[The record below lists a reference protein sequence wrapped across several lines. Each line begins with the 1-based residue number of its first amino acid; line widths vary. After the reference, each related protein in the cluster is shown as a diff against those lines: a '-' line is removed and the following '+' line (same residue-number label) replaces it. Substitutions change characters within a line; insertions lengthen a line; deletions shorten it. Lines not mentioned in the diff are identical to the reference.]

1 MRFFRDFFIFSIEIP
16 LIICYTIKLKYYC
29 LRKDCV
35 IKRRFYKMSYCT
47 NSTEQINLPV
57 VPLRGMVA
65 FPSIPMSIEVA
76 RDKSIHA
83 IRAAERLGG
92 CIMLIAQKDI
102 SVEKPNPDDL
112 FKIGTIAKI
121 KQSVKTS
128 DGNIRVILEGKSRA
142 TVLQYTDND
151 RYLSAF
157 VCSAGTSEDTNDN
170 VYNEAL
176 VRQAFSA
183 LERVTSLMP
192 KISDEM
198 IYSVRTI
205 QNPGLLADFIAANI
219 LIRFEDKQEILEEL
233 DPIVRLA
240 EVLTMLEHEEQ
251 ILRCEMDIHKKV
263 RAKLDENQR
272 DFYLREQIKV
282 IQGELGDD
290 AQSEVDEFF
299 DRIDDA
305 NLPKEVE
312 EKLIKETTRLAKTPY
327 GSAESTVLHN
337 YLEECLE
344 IPFGKYTETVCD
356 ITKAKEILERDHDG
370 MSEVKERI
378 IEFLASTQFSGKKG
392 GQIICLVGPPGVGK
406 TSIASSIA
414 ESLGRKYIRVSLG
427 GVRDESDI
435 RGHRKTYVGA
445 MPGRIVAAL
454 QKVGVMNPLI
464 LLDEIDKLTC
474 DAHGDPSSALLEV
487 LDSEQNKSFRDHFV
501 EMPVDLSECVFIATA
516 NTLETVSRP
525 LIDRMEIIELN
536 AYTRTEKL
544 KIAKNHL
551 IPKQLK
557 THGLNKKQLNITQ
570 TAIAEIIDYYT
581 SEAGVRNLEREIAS
595 LCRKATKALIEGA
608 EKVSIKNTDI
618 KSYLGARK
626 CIPEK
631 LADTDEVGVVNG
643 LAYTSVGGDMLK
655 IEVAVLE
662 GSGKIEL
669 TGSLGDVMKE
679 SAQLAVSYVRSI
691 AKKYGIESDFHKT
704 KDIHIHFPEGA
715 VPKDGPSAGVT
726 IVTALVS
733 ALTTT
738 PVKRDVAMT
747 GELSLRGKTLAIGGL
762 KEKTMA
768 AYSCGIKTVLIPFDN
783 VKDLEKIDSEA
794 REHLV
799 FVPCKTLDEVLE
811 NALVKKSVAKKAA
824 IKIKPDTPSDIK
836 KTTTEKRVRTSV

>member
-1 MRFFRDFFIFSIEIP
+1 
-16 LIICYTIKLKYYC
+16 
-29 LRKDCV
+29 
-35 IKRRFYKMSYCT
+35 MSHCT

-57 VPLRGMVA
+57 IPLRGMVA

-102 SVEKPNPDDL
+102 SIEKPSPDDL
-112 FKIGTIAKI
+112 FKVGTIAKI

-128 DGNIRVILEGKSRA
+128 EGNIRVILEGKSRA

-157 VCSAGTSEDTNDN
+157 VSSAETAESEDSA
-170 VYNEAL
+170 YSEAL

-198 IYSVRTI
+198 LYSVKTI

-219 LIRFEDKQEILEEL
+219 LIRFEDKQEVLEEL

-240 EVLTMLEHEEQ
+240 EILAMLEREEQ

-263 RAKLDENQR
+263 RAKLDDNQR

-282 IQGELGDD
+282 IQNELGDD

-305 NLPKEVE
+305 HLPKEIE
-312 EKLIKETTRLAKTPY
+312 DKLIKETTRLAKTPY

-337 YLEECLE
+337 YLEECLD

-356 ITKAKEILERDHDG
+356 IAKAKEILERDHDG
-370 MSEVKERI
+370 MNDVKERI

-406 TSIASSIA
+406 TSIAASIA

-501 EMPVDLSECVFIATA
+501 EMPIDLSECVFIATA

-525 LIDRMEIIELN
+525 LIDRMEVIEIS

-557 THGLNKKQLNITQ
+557 AHGLTKKQLSISQ
-570 TAIAEIIDYYT
+570 SAIAEIIDYYT

-595 LCRKATKALIEGA
+595 LCRKATKALIESA
-608 EKVSIKNTDI
+608 EKVSIKASDI
-618 KSYLGARK
+618 KNYLGARK

-631 LADTDEVGVVNG
+631 LSDIDEIGVVNG

-655 IEVAVLE
+655 IEVAVLD

-691 AKKYGIESDFHKT
+691 AQNYGIDPEFHKN

-733 ALTTT
+733 ALSGT

-768 AYSCGIKTVLIPFDN
+768 AYTCGIKTVLIPADN
-783 VKDLEKIDSEA
+783 VKDLERIDEEA
-794 REHLV
+794 REHLT
-799 FVPCKTLDEVLE
+799 FIPCKTLDEVLE
-811 NALVKKSVAKKAA
+811 NALVKKSTVKKTS
-824 IKIKPDTPSDIK
+824 IKITTDKKGSIK
-836 KTTTEKRVRTSV
+836 KVATEKRIRTSV

>member
-1 MRFFRDFFIFSIEIP
+1 MAFSP
-16 LIICYTIKLKYYC
+16 N
-29 LRKDCV
+29 
-35 IKRRFYKMSYCT
+35 T
-47 NSTEQINLPV
+47 NETTELPV
-57 VPLRGMVA
+57 IPLRGMVA

-76 RDKSIHA
+76 RSKSINA
-83 IRAAERLGG
+83 VRAAERIGG
-92 CIMLIAQKDI
+92 YIFLIAQKDI
-102 SVEKPNPDDL
+102 SIEKPTPDDL
-112 FKIGTIAKI
+112 FTVGTVAKI
-121 KQSVKTS
+121 KQSVKTNE
-128 DGNIRVILEGKSRA
+128 GNVRVILEGVSRA
-142 TVLQYTDND
+142 SVLQYTDNGK
-151 RYLSAF
+151 YLSAYAQRIE
-157 VCSAGTSEDTNDN
+157 VIEAEDDT
-170 VYNEAL
+170 YSKAL
-176 VRQAFSA
+176 MRQALSA
-183 LERVTSLMP
+183 LESVTSLMP

-198 IYSVRTI
+198 IYAARNIKS
-205 QNPGLLADFIAANI
+205 PELLADFIAANI
-219 LIRFEDKQEILEEL
+219 LIRFEDKQDILEQF

-240 EVLTMLEHEEQ
+240 EILTLLEREEE

-263 RAKLDENQR
+263 RAKLDSNQR

-282 IQGELGDD
+282 IQSELGDD

-305 NLPKEVE
+305 NLPEEVA
-312 EKLIKETTRLAKTPY
+312 EKLVKEATRLAKTPF

-344 IPFGKYTETVCD
+344 IPFGKYTDTVCD
-356 ITKAKEILERDHDG
+356 INKAKEILDRDHDG
-370 MSEVKERI
+370 MTDVKERI
-378 IEFLASTQFSGKKG
+378 LEFLASTQFSGKKG

-414 ESLGRKYIRVSLG
+414 EALGRKYIRVSLG

-445 MPGRIVAAL
+445 MPGRIVSAL
-454 QKVGVMNPLI
+454 QKVKVMNPLI

-501 EMPVDLSECVFIATA
+501 EMPIDLSECVFIATA
-516 NTLETVSRP
+516 NTLETVSHP
-525 LIDRMEIIELN
+525 LIDRMEVIELN
-536 AYTRTEKL
+536 AYTRTEKF

-557 THGLNKKQLNITQ
+557 IHGLTKKQLSISQ
-570 TAIAEIIDYYT
+570 SAVAEIIDYYT
-581 SEAGVRNLEREIAS
+581 AEAGVRNLEREIAS
-595 LCRKATKALIEGA
+595 LCRKATKELIEGA
-608 EKVSIKNTDI
+608 EKVTVKATDI
-618 KSYLGARK
+618 KGYLGARK

-631 LADTDEVGVVNG
+631 LADNDEIGVVNG

-691 AKKYGIESDFHKT
+691 ADEYSIEKDFYKT

-733 ALTTT
+733 ALTKT

-747 GELSLRGKTLAIGGL
+747 GELSLRGKALAIGGL

-783 VKDLEKIDSEA
+783 IKDLEKIDEEA
-794 REHLV
+794 RAHLE
-799 FVPCKTLDEVLE
+799 FIPCKTLYEVLD
-811 NALVKKSVAKKAA
+811 NALVKKA
-824 IKIKPDTPSDIK
+824 PSTTADK
-836 KTTTEKRVRTSV
+836 KTPKSKKSVLKINSGKQIRTTFGG

>member
-1 MRFFRDFFIFSIEIP
+1 
-16 LIICYTIKLKYYC
+16 
-29 LRKDCV
+29 
-35 IKRRFYKMSYCT
+35 
-47 NSTEQINLPV
+47 
-57 VPLRGMVA
+57 
-65 FPSIPMSIEVA
+65 
-76 RDKSIHA
+76 
-83 IRAAERLGG
+83 
-92 CIMLIAQKDI
+92 MLIAQKDI
-102 SVEKPNPDDL
+102 SVEKPTPDDL
-112 FKIGTIAKI
+112 YRIGTIAKI
-121 KQSVKTS
+121 KQSVKTNE
-128 DGNIRVILEGKSRA
+128 GNVRVILEGKSRA
-142 TVLQYTDND
+142 TVIEYTDND
-151 RYLSAF
+151 RYLSAL
-157 VCSAGTSEDTNDN
+157 VSSAQLSDIEENNTYT
-170 VYNEAL
+170 EAL
-176 VRQAFSA
+176 MRQAFSA
-183 LERVTSLMP
+183 LDRVTSLMP

-198 IYSVRTI
+198 VYSVRTI
-205 QNPGLLADFIAANI
+205 KDPGLLADFIASNI

-233 DPIVRLA
+233 DPIARLA
-240 EVLTMLEHEEQ
+240 AIISLLENEEE

-263 RAKLDENQR
+263 RAKLDGNQR

-299 DRIDDA
+299 DRIENA
-305 NLPKEVE
+305 NLPEEVE
-312 EKLIKETTRLAKTPY
+312 EKLIKETNRLARTPY

-344 IPFGKYTETVCD
+344 IPFGKYTDTVCD
-356 ITKAKEILERDHDG
+356 IKYAEKILERDHDG
-370 MSEVKERI
+370 MKDVKDRI
-378 IEFLASTQFSGKKG
+378 IEFLSSTQFSGKKG

-445 MPGRIVAAL
+445 MPGRIVSAL

-474 DAHGDPSSALLEV
+474 DSHGDPSSALLEV
-487 LDSEQNKSFRDHFV
+487 LDTEQNKSFRDHFV
-501 EMPVDLSECVFIATA
+501 EMPINLSECVFIATA

-525 LIDRMEIIELN
+525 LIDRMEVIELS

-551 IPKQLK
+551 IPKQLSA
-557 THGLNKKQLNITQ
+557 HGLNKKQLSISQ
-570 TAIAEIIDYYT
+570 SAISEIVDFYT

-595 LCRKATKALIEGA
+595 LCRKATKKLVDGA
-608 EKVSIKNTDI
+608 EKISIKGTDI
-618 KSYLGARK
+618 KDYLGARK
-626 CIPEK
+626 HIPEK
-631 LADTDEVGVVNG
+631 LAETDEIGVVNG

-662 GSGKIEL
+662 GTGKIEL

-691 AKKYGIESDFHKT
+691 ASNFNIAQDFYKT

-733 ALTTT
+733 ALSQT

-747 GELSLRGKTLAIGGL
+747 GELSLRGKVLAIGGL

-768 AYSCGIKTVLIPFDN
+768 AYSCGIKNVLIPFDN
-783 VKDLEKIDSEA
+783 VKDLEKIDDEA
-794 REHLV
+794 RDNLK
-799 FVPCKTLDEVLE
+799 FIPCRTLDEVLE
-811 NALVKKSVAKKAA
+811 NALAKKAIAGKNNVAKKEVKNKNAKSA
-824 IKIKPDTPSDIK
+824 ISKPVS
-836 KTTTEKRVRTSV
+836 TSVSR

>member
-1 MRFFRDFFIFSIEIP
+1 
-16 LIICYTIKLKYYC
+16 
-29 LRKDCV
+29 
-35 IKRRFYKMSYCT
+35 MSYST
-47 NSTEQINLPV
+47 NTSEQINIPV

-65 FPSIPMSIEVA
+65 FPTIPMSIEVA

-83 IRAAERLGG
+83 IRSAERLGG
-92 CIMLIAQKDI
+92 HIMLIAQKDM
-102 SVEKPNPDDL
+102 SVEKPTPDDL
-112 FKIGTIAKI
+112 FRIGTIAKI
-121 KQSVKTS
+121 KQSVKTNE
-128 DGNIRVILEGKSRA
+128 GNVRVILECKSRA
-142 TVLQYTDND
+142 LIIEYTDNE
-151 RYLSAF
+151 RYLSAQASY
-157 VCSAGTSEDTNDN
+157 VNIPELEDSAYT
-170 VYNEAL
+170 EAL
-176 VRQAFSA
+176 MRQTFSV

-198 IYSVRTI
+198 VYSLRTI
-205 QNPGLLADFIAANI
+205 KDPGLLADFVAANI
-219 LIRFEDKQEILEEL
+219 LIRFDDKQAILEEL
-233 DPIVRLA
+233 DPIARLA
-240 EVLTMLEHEEQ
+240 AILSMLEHEEE

-282 IQGELGDD
+282 IQNELGDD
-290 AQSEVDEFF
+290 SQSEIDEFF
-299 DRIDDA
+299 DRIESA
-305 NLPKEVE
+305 SLPKEVE
-312 EKLIKETTRLAKTPY
+312 EKLMKETNRLARTPY

-344 IPFGKYTETVCD
+344 IPFGKYTETACD
-356 ITKAKEILERDHDG
+356 IAKAESILERDHDG
-370 MSEVKERI
+370 MNDVKERI
-378 IEFLASTQFSGKKG
+378 LEFLASTQFSGKKG

-427 GVRDESDI
+427 GVRDEADI

-445 MPGRIVAAL
+445 MPGRIVSAL

-487 LDSEQNKSFRDHFV
+487 LDSEQNKTFRDHFV
-501 EMPVDLSECVFIATA
+501 EMPIDLSECVFIATA
-516 NTLETVSRP
+516 NTLDTVSRP
-525 LIDRMEIIELN
+525 LIDRMEIIELST
-536 AYTRTEKL
+536 YTRTEKL

-551 IPKQLK
+551 IPKQLAN
-557 THGLNKKQLNITQ
+557 HGLTKKQLSISQ
-570 TAIAEIIDYYT
+570 TAVSEIIDYYT
-581 SEAGVRNLEREIAS
+581 AEAGVRNLEREIAS
-595 LCRKATKALIEGA
+595 LCRKATKKLISGL
-608 EKVSIKNTDI
+608 EKVIIKNSDI
-618 KSYLGARK
+618 KDYLGARK
-626 CIPEK
+626 FLPEK
-631 LADTDEVGVVNG
+631 LAEKDEVGVVNG

-662 GSGKIEL
+662 GSGKIEF
-669 TGSLGDVMKE
+669 TGSLGDIMKE

-691 AKKYGIESDFHKT
+691 AKDYGIATDFYKT

-733 ALTTT
+733 ALSGT
-738 PVKRDVAMT
+738 PVKRDIAMT

-783 VKDLEKIDSEA
+783 VKDLDKIDDEA
-794 REHLV
+794 RAQLN
-799 FVPCKTLDEVLE
+799 FVPCKTLNDVLE
-811 NALVKKSVAKKAA
+811 NALVKKSTGKNTVVKPRFEKKNEISKANV
-824 IKIKPDTPSDIK
+824 S
-836 KTTTEKRVRTSV
+836 KRVHTAL

>member
-1 MRFFRDFFIFSIEIP
+1 
-16 LIICYTIKLKYYC
+16 
-29 LRKDCV
+29 
-35 IKRRFYKMSYCT
+35 
-47 NSTEQINLPV
+47 
-57 VPLRGMVA
+57 MVA

-92 CIMLIAQKDI
+92 CIMLIAQKDV
-102 SVEKPNPDDL
+102 SVEKPTPDDL
-112 FKIGTIAKI
+112 FRIGTIAKI
-121 KQSVKTS
+121 KQSVKTN
-128 DGNIRVILEGKSRA
+128 DGNVRVILEGKTRA
-142 TVLQYTDND
+142 TVLEYTDND
-151 RYLSAF
+151 KYLSAQ
-157 VCSAGTSEDTNDN
+157 VVSAETADVDDS
-170 VYNEAL
+170 VYSEAL

-219 LIRFEDKQEILEEL
+219 LIRFEDKQEVLEEL

-240 EVLTMLEHEEQ
+240 EILTMLEHEEQ
-251 ILRCEMDIHKKV
+251 VLRCEMDIHKKV

-282 IQGELGDD
+282 IQNELGDD

-299 DRIDDA
+299 DRIDSA

-344 IPFGKYTETVCD
+344 IPFGQYTETICD
-356 ITKAKEILERDHDG
+356 IAKAKEILERDHDG
-370 MSEVKERI
+370 MNDVKERI
-378 IEFLASTQFSGKKG
+378 LEFLASTQFSGKKG
-392 GQIICLVGPPGVGK
+392 GQIICLAGPPGVGK
-406 TSIASSIA
+406 TSIAASIA
-414 ESLGRKYIRVSLG
+414 EALGRKYVRVSLG

-445 MPGRIVAAL
+445 MPGRIVSAL
-454 QKVGVMNPLI
+454 QKVKVMNPLI

-501 EMPVDLSECVFIATA
+501 EMPIDLSECVFIATA
-516 NTLETVSRP
+516 NTLQTVSRP
-525 LIDRMEIIELN
+525 LIDRMEVIELG

-551 IPKQLK
+551 IPKQLGL
-557 THGLNKKQLNITQ
+557 HGLNKKQLTISQ
-570 TAIAEIIDYYT
+570 SAVAEIIDFYT

-595 LCRKATKALIEGA
+595 LCRKATKALVEGA
-608 EKVSIKNTDI
+608 EKVSIKNTDV
-618 KSYLGARK
+618 KGYLGARK
-626 CIPEK
+626 CMPEK
-631 LADTDEVGVVNG
+631 LADTDEIGVVNG

-691 AKKYGIESDFHKT
+691 AKDYGIDTDFYKT

-733 ALTTT
+733 ALSGT

-783 VKDLEKIDSEA
+783 VKDLEKIDEEA
-794 REHLV
+794 RAHLE
-799 FVPCKTLDEVLE
+799 FVPCKTLSDVLD
-811 NALVKKSVAKKAA
+811 NALVKKNVTKKTA
-824 IKIKPDTPSDIK
+824 IKVKADTKNEIKNVS
-836 KTTTEKRVRTSV
+836 TEKSVRTSVR

>member
-1 MRFFRDFFIFSIEIP
+1 
-16 LIICYTIKLKYYC
+16 
-29 LRKDCV
+29 
-35 IKRRFYKMSYCT
+35 
-47 NSTEQINLPV
+47 
-57 VPLRGMVA
+57 
-65 FPSIPMSIEVA
+65 
-76 RDKSIHA
+76 
-83 IRAAERLGG
+83 
-92 CIMLIAQKDI
+92 MLIAQKDI
-102 SVEKPNPDDL
+102 SIEKPSPDDL
-112 FKIGTIAKI
+112 FKVGTIAKI

-128 DGNIRVILEGKSRA
+128 EGNIRVILEGKSRA

-157 VCSAGTSEDTNDN
+157 VSSAETAESEDSA
-170 VYNEAL
+170 YSEAL

-198 IYSVRTI
+198 LYSVKTI

-219 LIRFEDKQEILEEL
+219 LIRFEDKQEVLEEL

-240 EVLTMLEHEEQ
+240 EILAMLEREEQ

-263 RAKLDENQR
+263 RAKLDDNQR

-282 IQGELGDD
+282 IQNELGDD

-305 NLPKEVE
+305 HLPKEIE
-312 EKLIKETTRLAKTPY
+312 DKLIKETTRLAKTPY

-337 YLEECLE
+337 YLEECLD

-356 ITKAKEILERDHDG
+356 IAKAKEILERDHDG
-370 MSEVKERI
+370 MNDVKERI

-406 TSIASSIA
+406 TSIAASIA

-501 EMPVDLSECVFIATA
+501 EMPIDLSECVFIATA

-525 LIDRMEIIELN
+525 LIDRMEVIEIS

-557 THGLNKKQLNITQ
+557 AHGLTKKQLSISQ
-570 TAIAEIIDYYT
+570 SAIAEIIDYYT

-595 LCRKATKALIEGA
+595 LCRKATKALIESA
-608 EKVSIKNTDI
+608 EKVSIKASDI
-618 KSYLGARK
+618 KNYLGARK

-631 LADTDEVGVVNG
+631 LSDIDEIGVVNG

-655 IEVAVLE
+655 IEVAVLD

-691 AKKYGIESDFHKT
+691 AQNYGIDPEFHKN

-733 ALTTT
+733 ALSGT

-768 AYSCGIKTVLIPFDN
+768 AYTCGIKTVLIPADN
-783 VKDLEKIDSEA
+783 VKDLERIDEEA
-794 REHLV
+794 REHLT
-799 FVPCKTLDEVLE
+799 FIPCKTLDEVLE
-811 NALVKKSVAKKAA
+811 NALVKKSTVKKTS
-824 IKIKPDTPSDIK
+824 IKITTDKKGSIK
-836 KTTTEKRVRTSV
+836 KVATEKRIRTSV